1 MQDKIPTWVL
11 IGAVVLAFC
20 AGILN
25 TTALMGF
32 THVSAS
38 HVTGNVSQVAVSFF
52 HGDIQNLQ
60 LFLLSIFSY
69 WGKRTKYP
77 SSLWLCN
84 GFGIDF
90 AVS

>member
-52 HGDIQNLQ
+52 MAIFKIYSCFFC
-60 LFLLSIFSY
+60 LFFL
-69 WGKRTKYP
+69 
-77 SSLWLCN
+77 
-84 GFGIDF
+84 FG
-90 AVS
+90 